1 MPEWLPEGGEGW
13 RMIPMVEDY
22 ERCWHLGAYTG
33 QECELCPHRAE
44 CSARS
49 DDDEEEDDDR
59 K

>member
-1 MPEWLPEGGEGW
+1 
-13 RMIPMVEDY
+13 MIPMVEDY

-44 CSARS
+44 CNARG